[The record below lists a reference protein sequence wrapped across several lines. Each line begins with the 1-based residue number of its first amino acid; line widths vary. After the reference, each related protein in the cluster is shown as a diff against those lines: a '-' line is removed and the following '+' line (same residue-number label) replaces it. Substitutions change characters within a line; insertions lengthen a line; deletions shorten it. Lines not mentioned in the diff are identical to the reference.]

1 VLSHD
6 VGDMPL
12 GDGVHP
18 RGLIAP
24 SGRGRSQRL
33 IGDVIVDLG
42 FARRDEVEAAV
53 TSAREQRRATGQ
65 MLIESGLVRPDQ
77 LARALAERYG
87 VDYVD
92 LSEFEIDM
100 GAVHII
106 DVEAARRY
114 QAVPVA
120 FLPDDTVLLAMADPT
135 NVITL
140 DEISMI
146 TGRKVRPAA
155 AAPED
160 IVALIGRVGRLEEVT
175 SDVLEEPETETEL
188 VLGDGPEAEAPI
200 VKLVQSIIAR
210 AVELAAS
217 DIHFNPEPGGMKV
230 LFRVDGVLSQ
240 AATIPRNMIGS
251 VVSRIKIM
259 ANLDIAERRIPQDG
273 RLALAVEGRRID
285 ARVVSLPLVGGE
297 GVVMRIL
304 DTGAVVRKLD
314 SLGMREA
321 DRERF
326 TRAITRPHGAVLVT
340 GPTGSGKSTTL
351 YTALALVNDGE
362 KSIITIEDP
371 VESQIIGIK
380 QMQVSTK
387 AGVTFATGLR
397 SMLRADPDVIMVG
410 EIRDRETAEI
420 AIQAALTGHLVLS
433 TLHTR
438 DAPSAVGRLIDI
450 GIEPFMV
457 ASAIDC
463 VIAQRLVRTLCAQC
477 KQPAH
482 VPGAVLAEHGLEGV
496 ELFQPG
502 GCIRC
507 GGTGYTGRLG
517 LYEVMPMT
525 EEIRRL
531 ALERAGVDAIRVMAV
546 EQGMCPLYDD
556 GIDKVRQGLTTL
568 AELGRVTSSD

>member
-1 VLSHD
+1 
-6 VGDMPL
+6 
-12 GDGVHP
+12 
-18 RGLIAP
+18 
-24 SGRGRSQRL
+24 
-33 IGDVIVDLG
+33 
-42 FARRDEVEAAV
+42 
-53 TSAREQRRATGQ
+53 
-65 MLIESGLVRPDQ
+65 
-77 LARALAERYG
+77 
-87 VDYVD
+87 
-92 LSEFEIDM
+92 
-100 GAVHII
+100 
-106 DVEAARRY
+106 
-114 QAVPVA
+114 
-120 FLPDDTVLLAMADPT
+120 
-135 NVITL
+135 
-140 DEISMI
+140 
-146 TGRKVRPAA
+146 
-155 AAPED
+155 
-160 IVALIGRVGRLEEVT
+160 LIGRVGRLDEV
-175 SDVLEEPETETEL
+175 SAEVSEEPEAEVEL
-188 VLGDGPEAEAPI
+188 TLGDGPEAEAPI

-210 AVELAAS
+210 GVELGAS
-217 DIHFNPEPGGMKV
+217 DIHFNPEAGGMKV

-240 AATIPRNMIGS
+240 GATIPRNMIGS

-259 ANLDIAERRIPQDG
+259 ANLDIAERRKPQDG
-273 RLALAVEGRRID
+273 RLALAVDGRRID
-285 ARVVSLPLVGGE
+285 ARVVSLPLVAGE

-304 DTGAVVRKLD
+304 DTGAVVRNLD
-314 SLGMREA
+314 SLGMRVA

-326 TRAITRPHGAVLVT
+326 TRAISRPHGAVLVT

-351 YTALALVNDGE
+351 YTALSLVNDGE

-371 VESQIIGIK
+371 VESQITGIK

-463 VIAQRLVRTLCAQC
+463 VIAQRLVRTLCTQC
-477 KQPAH
+477 RQPADL
-482 VPGAVLAEHGLEGV
+482 PAAVVAEHGLEGV
-496 ELFQPG
+496 QLFQPG

-507 GGTGYTGRLG
+507 SGTGYSGRLG
-517 LYEVMPMT
+517 LYEVMPVT

-531 ALERAGVDAIRVMAV
+531 ALERTGVDAIRALAIV
-546 EQGMCPLYDD
+546 QGMRPLHDD